1 MKKEI
6 WKMNHWK
13 NMGILAEIIF
23 LVAACAT
30 VYQATPLPF
39 RAPSSYP
46 NATQVEQAVL
56 GAQAFTD
63 SKKATGGLRV

>member
-6 WKMNHWK
+6 WKMNHLK
-13 NMGILAEIIF
+13 NLGILVGG
-23 LVAACAT
+23 LLVVAACAAAHK
-30 VYQATPLPF
+30 ATLLPF

-63 SKKATGGLRV
+63 SKKATGGLRL